1 MQNDSADTRVRVR
14 CDDDD
19 DREPAGDCIDRISDE
34 EFPVFMHVVAVQCQ
48 SSAKRYGRVTRA
60 PQSRPL
66 PIASRRAVDETLPA
80 GELRESGLPHP
91 TNVNSELPTPFL
103 RDTSQRHVRVT
114 HMSQH
119 IGLVEALEL

>member
-66 PIASRRAVDETLPA
+66 PIASRRAVDETLRRRRGK
-80 GELRESGLPHP
+80 GE
-91 TNVNSELPTPFL
+91 
-103 RDTSQRHVRVT
+103 RVT
-114 HMSQH
+114 SPDECQLGTPHSLSEGH
-119 IGLVEALEL
+119 ESET